1 MSTLMDQDTTSDYFT
16 YDPVVVEHGEP
27 LYWDNE
33 LRGFEHLHIWI
44 RQRIFPSPITP
55 EVVIV

>member
-1 MSTLMDQDTTSDYFT
+1 MDQDTTFDYFT
-16 YDPVVVEHGEP
+16 YDTVIVEHGEP
-27 LYWDNE
+27 LYWDKE

-44 RQRIFPSPITP
+44 RKRIFPSPITP